1 MSEEGAELRKTCV
14 AGATDIA
21 LLITGCQSVCTQSA
35 VSGVQWA
42 VLGPLVRVVWGGRR
56 GSNSREF

>member
-35 VSGVQWA
+35 VSSVQWA
-42 VLGPLVRVVWGGRR
+42 VLGPLVRVVWGGR
-56 GSNSREF
+56 